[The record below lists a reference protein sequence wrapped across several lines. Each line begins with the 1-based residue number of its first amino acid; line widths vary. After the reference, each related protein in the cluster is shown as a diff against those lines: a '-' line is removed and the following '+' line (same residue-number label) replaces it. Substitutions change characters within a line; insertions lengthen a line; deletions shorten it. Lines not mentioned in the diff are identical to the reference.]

1 MTQYLNHRSYLFHK
15 PCTRVRVARMLVVLG
30 VLTIINVLNMAAKA
44 QDDAFS
50 RLGARSSFAEETLAD
65 DGSGRF
71 TIAGGGPR
79 FEFVRTGRRATIR
92 FLCSPGPSCPPAA
105 RKAQPLIGE
114 PTGRGDIV
122 FKSQGGIAVLRVTA
136 TGGATLY
143 GGASF
148 VPVGVPRSGRAVVP
162 LS

>member
-15 PCTRVRVARMLVVLG
+15 PCTRTRVARLLIVLG
-30 VLTIINVLNMAAKA
+30 ALTIVNVLSMTAKA
-44 QDDAFS
+44 QEDAFS
-50 RLGARSSFAEETLAD
+50 RLGARSSFAEQTLAD

-92 FLCSPGPSCPPAA
+92 FLCSPGPTCPAAA
-105 RKAQPLIGE
+105 RKAQALVGE

-122 FKSQGGIAVLRVTA
+122 FKSMDGIAVLRVTA

-148 VPVGVPRSGRAVVP
+148 VPNGVPRSGRAVIP